1 MPASSWQVL
10 THRAKAIGF
19 YNASDYGD
27 PRNVLVTRPTTFKPW
42 PTRRADTGCQLGSS
56 TGHRAP
62 LQIRLD
68 IGHGALDIP
77 LFFSHRGHV
86 VHRMAG
92 RLQTLQAGD
101 DPGRQVG

>member
-42 PTRRADTGCQLGSS
+42 PTRRADTRCQLGSS
-56 TGHRAP
+56 TGHRYKYGWILAMARSTYHCFSP
-62 LQIRLD
+62 T
-68 IGHGALDIP
+68 GA
-77 LFFSHRGHV
+77 
-86 VHRMAG
+86 
-92 RLQTLQAGD
+92 T
-101 DPGRQVG
+101 